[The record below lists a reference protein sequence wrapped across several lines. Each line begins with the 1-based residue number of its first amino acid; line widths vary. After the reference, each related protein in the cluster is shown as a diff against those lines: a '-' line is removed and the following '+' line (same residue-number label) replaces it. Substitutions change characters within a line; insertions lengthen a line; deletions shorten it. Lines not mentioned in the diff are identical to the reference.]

1 MGNDSFAS
9 INLYKCEDNKKELL
23 SNGVPLLFYWNGE
36 DDSIVNSLVEDLE
49 FYSLINDKCLNI
61 DNYSN
66 SKISFFMFKINGENY
81 EDNTLDVQ
89 DIFMLKNLNKNDSD
103 FYIEYIYNIFI
114 NLYLT
119 AVKEKYNK
127 DPLSLNLVDEIIN
140 IYEKLQKRF
149 PRRFIKRT
157 VINYL
162 RSELVKTYKL
172 NNTNTDWIIEQI
184 TEILKNEN

>member
-23 SNGVPLLFYWNGE
+23 SNVVPLLFYWNGE